1 MWSNP
6 FAFSRP
12 GLGAAVP
19 AHIPSSRPVMR
30 LRGVPGA
37 RPPAVRWSGKEEGGN
52 ALRRALPGG
61 AEPPGGHAAG
71 KPPAGSQYLI
81 N

>member
-37 RPPAVRWSGKEEGGN
+37 RPPAFRWSGKETRGC
-52 ALRRALPGG
+52 AYAAPCPGG
-61 AEPPGGHAAG
+61 RTPGWTRGEKTTG
-71 KPPAGSQYLI
+71 WLTVFD
-81 N
+81 